1 MYSRH
6 VVVVENEPLMRDLIG
21 KTLEG
26 AGFRVTTAANAA
38 DARRMHQAIDPDAM
52 VIDIELG
59 AGPDGFDLAAA
70 VTAESPEL
78 AVVFLTNLPDPRLV
92 GKDTKSIPKNAAYL
106 RKSNLVDANELIDAL
121 NTVLKNEPIDRYRH
135 DLDAARPLAALSAK
149 QLEVLKQISEGLS
162 NQQIADARQTSVR
175 AVEGIVSRI
184 FTALKIDVQDE
195 GNSRVDAAKQYFVA
209 TRPGE

>member
-59 AGPDGFDLAAA
+59 PGPDGFDLAAA

>member
-26 AGFRVTTAANAA
+26 AGFKVTTAANAA

-59 AGPDGFDLAAA
+59 PGPDGFDLAAA

-78 AVVFLTNLPDPRLV
+78 AVVFLTNLPDPRLA
-92 GKDTKSIPKNAAYL
+92 GKDSKSIPKNAAYL

-135 DLDAARPLAALSAK
+135 DLDTSRPLASLSAK
-149 QLEVLKQISEGLS
+149 QLEVLKQIADGLS
-162 NQQIADARQTSVR
+162 NQQIADVRQTSVR

-184 FTALKIDVQDE
+184 FTALNIDVQDE
-195 GNSRVDAAKQYFVA
+195 GNSRVDAAKKYFVA